1 MHVKDM
7 SDSEYGVQVPI
18 CENGIRVSE
27 PLTNKSED
35 ASTSLPRYKSPDM
48 ASIDLNS
55 TQEDDMAMAGVPVLS
70 ASGASPRAP
79 FPAVLMEQPP
89 HSHGHGHHC
98 SPLDLELG
106 MSLTPPSIGT

>member
-27 PLTNKSED
+27 PLTNNGEG
-35 ASTSLPRYKSPDM
+35 ASTSLQRYKSPDM
-48 ASIDLNS
+48 SIDIHS
-55 TQEDDMAMAGVPVLS
+55 TQEDDMAMAGVPLLS
-70 ASGASPRAP
+70 AAPRAP

-89 HSHGHGHHC
+89 HGHGHGHHC
-98 SPLDLELG
+98 RRRFCC
-106 MSLTPPSIGT
+106 